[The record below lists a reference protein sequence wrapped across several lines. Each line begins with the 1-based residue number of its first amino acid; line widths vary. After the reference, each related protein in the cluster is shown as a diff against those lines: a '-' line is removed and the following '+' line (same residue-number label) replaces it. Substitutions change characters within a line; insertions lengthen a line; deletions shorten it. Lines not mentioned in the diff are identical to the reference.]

1 MYLTSSSNNSS
12 PTTIHSSSF
21 SIQVMASPEPDQ
33 VPTRTEDISYR
44 KRCYVQALRYA
55 GWTFQQIADDQA
67 LAVST
72 VYGICNSPATPQR
85 EGRCGRPLILDTPTR
100 RQLVFAATATAE
112 SRRKPWSD
120 VAEEIGIRV
129 SAKTLR
135 AAFAKEGYHRRVA
148 RKKPFL
154 NESQRNRRL
163 TFALAHRNWTERQW
177 RGVVWTDECYIW
189 LEGSFG
195 RLYVTRNGEEEWID
209 DCIAPKFAKQDSIM
223 IWGAILGDG
232 GKKIIVI
239 WEKDNWGS
247 ITART
252 YINDILIP
260 RLQPFWL
267 QESQRTQQNL
277 WLMED
282 GAPAHR
288 ARSTQLRKLFPSS
301 FISNYIQNFR
311 DQFGIPSLNWPASS
325 PDLNPIENIWS
336 ILKRRLHDRRP
347 RPRGKAAITEAV
359 LEEWDLITEEDID
372 KCIRNMSERIEA
384 VIAANGGH
392 TRW

>member
-1 MYLTSSSNNSS
+1 
-12 PTTIHSSSF
+12 
-21 SIQVMASPEPDQ
+21 
-33 VPTRTEDISYR
+33 
-44 KRCYVQALRYA
+44 
-55 GWTFQQIADDQA
+55 
-67 LAVST
+67 
-72 VYGICNSPATPQR
+72 
-85 EGRCGRPLILDTPTR
+85 
-100 RQLVFAATATAE
+100 
-112 SRRKPWSD
+112 
-120 VAEEIGIRV
+120 
-129 SAKTLR
+129 
-135 AAFAKEGYHRRVA
+135 
-148 RKKPFL
+148 
-154 NESQRNRRL
+154 
-163 TFALAHRNWTERQW
+163 
-177 RGVVWTDECYIW
+177 
-189 LEGSFG
+189 
-195 RLYVTRNGEEEWID
+195 
-209 DCIAPKFAKQDSIM
+209 M

-282 GAPAHR
+282 GAPAHI
-288 ARSTQLRKLFPSS
+288 ARSTQVRKLFPSS
-301 FISNYIQNFR
+301 FISNYIQNVR